1 MGPRLRGGD
10 WSGKAMNIFLAGASG
25 VIGRRLVV
33 LLRRAGHDVVGTTRS
48 ETNAAALR
56 TLGVT
61 PAILDVYDAKAVLKA
76 MAGAQPDVLVH
87 QLTDLPDVIDPMRL
101 QQMREA
107 NARLR
112 REGTRNLINACEVLK
127 VERVIAQS
135 IAWVYAPGMKP
146 YREGDALDLNG
157 QGIDRESVE
166 GVVAL
171 EEAVTK
177 TPGIDGLVLRYGR
190 LYGPG
195 TWTETPKGAAPLH
208 VDAAAQAALL
218 ALTRGKPGIYNVVEE
233 DGEISAE
240 RARRELGFDASFR
253 IAP

>member
-1 MGPRLRGGD
+1 
-10 WSGKAMNIFLAGASG
+10 MNVFVAGASG
-25 VIGRRLVV
+25 VIGRRLCL
-33 LLRRAGHDVVGTTRS
+33 LLRKAGHDVVGTTRS
-48 ETNAAALR
+48 ESNAVALR

-61 PAILDVYDAKAVLKA
+61 PAIVDVYDARAVLKA
-76 MAGAQPDVLVH
+76 MATAQPDVLVH
-87 QLTDLPDVIDPMRL
+87 QLTDLPDVIDPATWPAML
-101 QQMREA
+101 EA

-127 VERVIAQS
+127 VKRVVAQS
-135 IAWVYAPGMKP
+135 IAWIYAPGMKP

-157 QGIDRESVE
+157 QGIDRNTMD

-171 EEAVTK
+171 EDAVTK
-177 TPGIDGLVLRYGR
+177 TPGVDGLVLRYGR

-240 RARRELGFDASFR
+240 KARRGLGFDPAFR
-253 IAP
+253 IAA

>member
-1 MGPRLRGGD
+1 M
-10 WSGKAMNIFLAGASG
+10 KVFLAGASG
-25 VIGRRLVV
+25 VIGRRLCV
-33 LLRRAGHDVVGTTRS
+33 LLRKAGHEVVGTTRS

-61 PAILDVYDAKAVLKA
+61 PAVVDVYDARAVLTA
-76 MAGAQPDVLVH
+76 MAAAQPDVLMH
-87 QLTDLPDVIDPMRL
+87 QLTDLPDLIDPKRLDAMR
-101 QQMREA
+101 QA

-127 VERVIAQS
+127 VKRVIAQS
-135 IAWVYAPGMKP
+135 IAWLYAPGMKP
-146 YREGDALDLNG
+146 YREGDALDLNPVSG
-157 QGIDRESVE
+157 DTISIG

-171 EEAVTK
+171 EDAVTK
-177 TPGIDGLVLRYGR
+177 TPEIDGLVLRYGR

-195 TWTETPKGAAPLH
+195 TWTETPQGTAPLH

-240 RARRELGFDASFR
+240 KARHELGFDASFR
-253 IAP
+253 IAS

>member
-1 MGPRLRGGD
+1 M
-10 WSGKAMNIFLAGASG
+10 KVFLAGASG
-25 VIGRRLVV
+25 VIGRRLCV
-33 LLRRAGHDVVGTTRS
+33 LLRKAGHEVVGTTRS

-61 PAILDVYDAKAVLKA
+61 PAVVDVYDARAVLTA
-76 MAGAQPDVLVH
+76 MAAAQPDVLMH
-87 QLTDLPDVIDPMRL
+87 QLTDLPDVIDPKRLDAMR
-101 QQMREA
+101 QA

-127 VERVIAQS
+127 VKRVIAQS
-135 IAWVYAPGMKP
+135 IAWLYAPGMKP
-146 YREGDALDLNG
+146 YREGDALDLNPVSG
-157 QGIDRESVE
+157 DTISIG

-171 EEAVTK
+171 EDAVTK

-195 TWTETPKGAAPLH
+195 TWTETPQGTAPLH

-218 ALTRGKPGIYNVVEE
+218 ALTCGKPGIYNVVEE

-240 RARRELGFDASFR
+240 KARHELGFDASFR
-253 IAP
+253 ITS

>member
-1 MGPRLRGGD
+1 M
-10 WSGKAMNIFLAGASG
+10 KVFLAGASG
-25 VIGRRLVV
+25 VIGRRLCV
-33 LLRRAGHDVVGTTRS
+33 LLRKAGHDVVGTTRS
-48 ETNAAALR
+48 ETNAAALK

-76 MAGAQPDVLVH
+76 MAAAQPDVLVH
-87 QLTDLPDVIDPMRL
+87 QLTDLPDVIDPAKL
-101 QQMREA
+101 PAMREA

-112 REGTRNLINACEVLK
+112 RDGTRNLVNACEVLK
-127 VERVIAQS
+127 VKRIIAQS

-157 QGIDRESVE
+157 QGIDRETMD

-171 EEAVTK
+171 EDAVTK

-195 TWTETPKGAAPLH
+195 TWTEKPQGPAPLH

-218 ALTRGKPGIYNVVEE
+218 ALTRGQPGIYNVVEE

-240 RARRELGFDASFR
+240 KARRALDFDPAFR

>member
-1 MGPRLRGGD
+1 
-10 WSGKAMNIFLAGASG
+10 MNVFLAGASG
-25 VIGRRLVV
+25 VIGRRLCV
-33 LLRRAGHDVVGTTRS
+33 LLRKAGHDVVGITRS
-48 ETNAAALR
+48 EINAAALK

-61 PAILDVYDAKAVLKA
+61 PAIVDVYDARAVLTA
-76 MAGAQPDVLVH
+76 MAAAQPDVLIH
-87 QLTDLPDVIDPMRL
+87 QLTDLPDVIDPKQLDAMR
-101 QQMREA
+101 QA

-112 REGTRNLINACEVLK
+112 REGTRNLMNACEALK
-127 VERVIAQS
+127 VRRVIAQS
-135 IAWVYAPGMKP
+135 IAWLYAPGMKP
-146 YREGDALDLNG
+146 YREGDALDLNPVSG
-157 QGIDRESVE
+157 DTISIG

-171 EEAVTK
+171 EDAVTK

-195 TWTETPKGAAPLH
+195 TWTETPQGTAPLH

-240 RARRELGFDASFR
+240 KARHELGFDASFR
-253 IAP
+253 IVS